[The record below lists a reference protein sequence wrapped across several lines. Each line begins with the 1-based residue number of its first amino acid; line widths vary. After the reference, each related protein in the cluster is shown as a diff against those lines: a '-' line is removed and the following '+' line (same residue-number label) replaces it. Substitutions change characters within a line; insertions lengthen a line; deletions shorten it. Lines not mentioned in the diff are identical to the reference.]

1 MKYIGENAIKKL
13 ISLIKGDL
21 ATKQPTIT
29 ASGLLKGDGTGT
41 VTAAD
46 TQEAT
51 LIDVPNGLLK
61 GDGTTISAAVAETDY
76 MVPPTGGTTGQIL
89 KKTETGTEWADTLFK
104 PEGKSYLTFSSSNSF
119 TLKVYDTTKH
129 WGGTLEYF
137 ASDKTWTT
145 WDGTT
150 TLSSID
156 NNGEHVLYMR
166 GTGNTVITREMS
178 DHRWVLIGS
187 DIACSGN
194 IETLLDYAT
203 VQEGNHPTMGASCY
217 TFMFAD
223 CTSLTTAPALPAT
236 TLTNECYYGMFNN
249 CTSLTTAPALPA
261 TTLAGSCYHGMF
273 NNCTSLTTAP
283 ALPATTLANQ
293 CYADMFQGCTSLI
306 QAPALPATTLAQRC
320 YYHMFYGCTSL
331 TQAPALPATTLKN
344 YCYESMFYGCTSLTQ
359 APALPATTLAY
370 YCYESMFYGCTSL
383 TQAPALPATTLAE
396 SCYESMFYG
405 CTSLTQA
412 PALLATTLKDYCYK
426 QMFFDC
432 ASLTQIPAL
441 TATTLE
447 SFCYQQ
453 MFQGCINIKLSSTK
467 TEGYTQEY
475 RIPMLETNGTGTS
488 TGLDWMFYRTGG
500 TFTGTPKINTT
511 YYLSSDN
518 MIVYNDNKVVT
529 LNGYVGSM
537 IDEVVQSTLRPLNKS
552 VLLNNLKISL
562 PSEKT
567 WSSVTFGNN
576 RFVAVAS
583 HSNIAAYSDDGIT
596 WTQTELPSS
605 EEWSSVVFGNNRFV
619 VVADFSKI
627 AAYSDDGITWTQIDL
642 PSDVYCSSVTFGNN
656 RFVAVPKHST
666 ILDKSSNIAVYS
678 DDGIT
683 WTQTTLPSA
692 EQWSSVA
699 FGNGCFI
706 AVVDYS
712 TIAAYSYDGITWT
725 QINLPSDVYCSSVT
739 FGNNRFVAVA
749 SYSNIAAYSDDGITW
764 TQTELPSTEQWSS
777 VTFGNNRF
785 IAVAS
790 NSNIAAYSD
799 DGITWTQTELPSSE
813 YWRSVAFGDNRFV
826 TISRSTSA
834 YSDDGINW
842 YDNTDVLTY
851 PDNTD
856 IKDRIKNVLGIGQ
869 SISTE
874 EVSSMIDV
882 AIAAKMDS
890 YTIKTAMDSV
900 ATPHT
905 QYYLGNQTTVDI
917 VLPDSANVGQIITV
931 CWYNGDT
938 AATLSITGTM
948 LSFDYTPSANTR
960 SEINALWDGTYWSV
974 LGNEMAV
981 PSEVTA

>member
-29 ASGLLKGDGTGT
+29 ASGLLKGDGAGT

-61 GDGTTISAAVAETDY
+61 GDGTTISAAVAEIDY
-76 MVPPTGGTTGQIL
+76 MAPPTGGTTGQIL

-129 WGGTLEYF
+129 WDGTLEYF

-166 GTGNTVITREMS
+166 GTGNTVITEKMS

-203 VQEGNHPTMGASCY
+203 VQEGNHPTMGAFCY
-217 TFMFAD
+217 TFMFYECIA
-223 CTSLTTAPALPAT
+223 LTTAP
-236 TLTNECYYGMFNN
+236 E
-249 CTSLTTAPALPA
+249 LPA
-261 TTLAGSCYHGMF
+261 TTLADSCYYGMF

-293 CYADMFQGCTSLI
+293 CYVYMFYNCTSLI
-306 QAPALPATTLAQRC
+306 
-320 YYHMFYGCTSL
+320 
-331 TQAPALPATTLKN
+331 
-344 YCYESMFYGCTSLTQ
+344 Q

-383 TQAPALPATTLAE
+383 TWAPALPATTL
-396 SCYESMFYG
+396 
-405 CTSLTQA
+405 
-412 PALLATTLKDYCYK
+412 PNWCYK
-426 QMFFDC
+426 
-432 ASLTQIPAL
+432 
-441 TATTLE
+441 
-447 SFCYQQ
+447 Q

-488 TGLDWMFYRTGG
+488 NDLDWMFYRTGG

-537 IDEVVQSTLRPLNKS
+537 IDEVVGPLDKS

-562 PSEKT
+562 PSDKT

-596 WTQTELPSS
+596 WTQTGLPSS
-605 EEWSSVVFGNNRFV
+605 EEWSSIVFGNNRFV
-619 VVADFSKI
+619 VVADFSTI
-627 AAYSDDGITWTQIDL
+627 AAYSDDGITWTQTEL

-656 RFVAVPKHST
+656 RFVAVPKHSP
-666 ILDKSSNIAVYS
+666 IPDKSSNIAVYS

-683 WTQTTLPSA
+683 WIQTTLPSA

-749 SYSNIAAYSDDGITW
+749 SNSNIAAYSDNGITW
-764 TQTELPSTEQWSS
+764 TQTELPSSEQWSS
-777 VTFGNNRF
+777 VVFGNNRF

-799 DGITWTQTELPSSE
+799 DGITWTQTELPSSQS
-813 YWRSVAFGDNRFV
+813 WSSVTFGNNRFV
-826 TISRSTSA
+826 VVVDYSTIAA

-869 SISTE
+869 SISTK

-890 YTIKTAMDSV
+890 YTIKAVMDSV

-905 QYYLGNQTTVDI
+905 QYYLGNQTAVDI

-960 SEINALWDGTYWSV
+960 SEINALWDGTYWAV

>member
-29 ASGLLKGDGTGT
+29 ASGLLKGDGAGT

-51 LIDVPNGLLK
+51 LVDVPNGLLK
-61 GDGTTISAAVAETDY
+61 GDGTTISAAVAEIDY
-76 MVPPTGGTTGQIL
+76 MAPPTGGTTGQIL

-129 WGGTLEYF
+129 WDGTLEYF

-203 VQEGNHPTMGASCY
+203 VQEGNHPTMGAFCY
-217 TFMFAD
+217 TFMFYECIA
-223 CTSLTTAPALPAT
+223 LTTAP
-236 TLTNECYYGMFNN
+236 E
-249 CTSLTTAPALPA
+249 LPA
-261 TTLAGSCYHGMF
+261 TTLANSCYYGMF

-293 CYADMFQGCTSLI
+293 CYVYMFYNCTSLI
-306 QAPALPATTLAQRC
+306 QAPALPATTLAERC
-320 YYHMFYGCTSL
+320 YKQMFQGCTSL
-331 TQAPALPATTLKN
+331 TQAPALPATTLKSF
-344 YCYESMFYGCTSLTQ
+344 CYQSMFYNCTSLIQ

-383 TQAPALPATTLAE
+383 IQAPALPATTLAE
-396 SCYESMFYG
+396 RCCTSMFYG

-412 PALLATTLKDYCYK
+412 PALPATTLADYCY
-426 QMFFDC
+426 QSMFYNCTSLIQAPALPATTLAYYCYGSMFYGC
-432 ASLTQIPAL
+432 TSLTWAPAL
-441 TATTLE
+441 TATTLPNC
-447 SFCYQQ
+447 CYKQ

-488 TGLDWMFYRTGG
+488 NDLDWMFYRTGG

-537 IDEVVQSTLRPLNKS
+537 IDEVVGPLDKS

-562 PSEKT
+562 PSDKT

-596 WTQTELPSS
+596 WTQTELPS
-605 EEWSSVVFGNNRFV
+605 
-619 VVADFSKI
+619 
-627 AAYSDDGITWTQIDL
+627 
-642 PSDVYCSSVTFGNN
+642 DVYCSSVTFGNN
-656 RFVAVPKHST
+656 RFVAVPKHSP
-666 ILDKSSNIAVYS
+666 IPDKSSNIAVYS

-683 WTQTTLPSA
+683 WIQTTLPSA

-749 SYSNIAAYSDDGITW
+749 SHSNIAAYSDDGITW

-799 DGITWTQTELPSSE
+799 DGITWTQTELPSSQS
-813 YWRSVAFGDNRFV
+813 WSSVTFGNNRFV
-826 TISRSTSA
+826 VVVDYSTIAA

-869 SISTE
+869 SISTK

-890 YTIKTAMDSV
+890 YTIKAVMDNV

-905 QYYLGNQTTVDI
+905 QYYLGNQTAVDI

-948 LSFDYTPSANTR
+948 LQFDYTPSANTR

>member
-29 ASGLLKGDGTGT
+29 ASGLLKGDGAGT

-129 WGGTLEYF
+129 WDGTLEYF
-137 ASDKTWTT
+137 ASNKTWTV
-145 WDGTT
+145 WDGIT

-166 GTGNTVITREMS
+166 GTGNTVITGKMS
-178 DHRWVLIGS
+178 DYRWVLIGS

-217 TFMFAD
+217 AFMFYECIA
-223 CTSLTTAPALPAT
+223 LTTAPELPAT
-236 TLTNECYYGMFNN
+236 
-249 CTSLTTAPALPA
+249 A
-261 TTLAGSCYHGMF
+261 LAGSCYHGMF

-293 CYADMFQGCTSLI
+293 CYAYMFQGCTSLI
-306 QAPALPATTLAQRC
+306 QAPALPATTLAERC
-320 YYHMFYGCTSL
+320 YYH
-331 TQAPALPATTLKN
+331 
-344 YCYESMFYGCTSLTQ
+344 
-359 APALPATTLAY
+359 
-370 YCYESMFYGCTSL
+370 
-383 TQAPALPATTLAE
+383 
-396 SCYESMFYG
+396 MFYG

-475 RIPMLETNGTGTS
+475 RIPMLETNGTGSS

-666 ILDKSSNIAVYS
+666 ILDKSSNIAIYS

-725 QINLPSDVYCSSVT
+725 QINLPSDVYCSSIT

-749 SYSNIAAYSDDGITW
+749 SHSNIAAYSDDGITW
-764 TQTELPSTEQWSS
+764 TQTELPSSEQWSS
-777 VTFGNNRF
+777 VVFGNNRF

-799 DGITWTQTELPSSE
+799 DGITWTQTELPSSQS
-813 YWRSVAFGDNRFV
+813 WSSVTFGNNRFV
-826 TISRSTSA
+826 VVVDYSTIAA

-890 YTIKTAMDSV
+890 YTIKAVMDSV

-905 QYYLGNQTTVDI
+905 QYYLGNQTAVDI

-960 SEINALWDGTYWSV
+960 SEINALWDGTYWAV

>member
-29 ASGLLKGDGTGT
+29 ASGLLKGDGAGT

-51 LIDVPNGLLK
+51 LVDVPNGLLK
-61 GDGTTISAAVAETDY
+61 GDGTTISAAVAEIDY
-76 MVPPTGGTTGQIL
+76 MAPPTGGTTGQIL
-89 KKTETGTEWADTLFK
+89 KKTETGTEWADTPFK
-104 PEGKSYLTFSSSNSF
+104 SEGKSYLTFSSPNSF
-119 TLKVYDTTKH
+119 TLKVNDTTKH
-129 WGGTLEYF
+129 WDGTLEYF

-166 GTGNTVITREMS
+166 GTGNTVITGKML
-178 DHRWVLIGS
+178 DYRWVLIGS
-187 DIACSGN
+187 DIACIGN
-194 IETLLDYAT
+194 IENLLDYT
-203 VQEGNHPTMGASCY
+203 TIKSGQHPTMASYCY
-217 TFMFAD
+217 DSMF
-223 CTSLTTAPALPAT
+223 
-236 TLTNECYYGMFNN
+236 YG
-249 CTSLTTAPALPA
+249 CRSLTTAPALPA
-261 TTLAGSCYHGMF
+261 TTLAGYCYNEMF
-273 NNCTSLTTAP
+273 YGCTSLT
-283 ALPATTLANQ
+283 
-293 CYADMFQGCTSLI
+293 
-306 QAPALPATTLAQRC
+306 QAPALPATTLAGYC
-320 YYHMFYGCTSL
+320 YSEMFYGCTSLTQAPALPATTLAKNCYTSMFYNCTSLTQAPALLATTLADYCYKQMFYGCTSL
-331 TQAPALPATTLKN
+331 TQAPALPATTLKD
-344 YCYESMFYGCTSLTQ
+344 YCYQSMFDGCTSLTTAPALPATTLADYCYRQMFYGCTSLTQ
-359 APALPATTLAY
+359 APALPATTLAT
-370 YCYESMFYGCTSL
+370 YCYQSMFNG
-383 TQAPALPATTLAE
+383 
-396 SCYESMFYG
+396 
-405 CTSLTQA
+405 
-412 PALLATTLKDYCYK
+412 
-426 QMFFDC
+426 C
-432 ASLTQIPAL
+432 ASLIQVPAL
-441 TATTLE
+441 TATKLANY
-447 SFCYQQ
+447 CYMQ

-488 TGLDWMFYRTGG
+488 ADLDWMFYRTGG

-537 IDEVVQSTLRPLNKS
+537 IDEVVQSTLGPLDKS

-562 PSEKT
+562 PSDAY

-576 RFVAVAS
+576 RFVAV
-583 HSNIAAYSDDGIT
+583 SNEQSTIAAYSDDGIT

-605 EEWSSVVFGNNRFV
+605 KSWTSVTFGKNRFV
-619 VVADFSKI
+619 AVADYSNI
-627 AAYSDDGITWTQIDL
+627 AAYSDDGITWTQTEF
-642 PSDVYCSSVTFGNN
+642 PSKVYCASVTFGNN
-656 RFVAVPKHST
+656 RFVAVPNHSSRP
-666 ILDKSSNIAVYS
+666 DENSNIAVYS

-683 WTQTTLPSA
+683 WTQTTLPTA
-692 EQWSSVA
+692 EQWTSVT
-699 FGNGCFI
+699 FGNNRFV
-706 AVVDYS
+706 AVTDWS
-712 TIAAYSYDGITWT
+712 TIAVYSDDGITWT
-725 QINLPSDVYCSSVT
+725 QTKLPSNAYCSSVT
-739 FGNNRFVAVA
+739 FGNNRFV
-749 SYSNIAAYSDDGITW
+749 
-764 TQTELPSTEQWSS
+764 
-777 VTFGNNRF
+777 
-785 IAVAS
+785 AVAS

-813 YWRSVAFGDNRFV
+813 QWSSVAFGDNRFV
-826 TISRSTSA
+826 TIAHSTSA
-834 YSDDGINW
+834 YSYDGINW

-869 SISTE
+869 SIS
-874 EVSSMIDV
+874 
-882 AIAAKMDS
+882 DS
-890 YTIKTAMDSV
+890 YTIKTVMDSV

-905 QYYLGNQTTVDI
+905 QYYLGNQTAVDI

-931 CWYNGDT
+931 CWYNGET

-948 LSFDYTPSANTR
+948 LDFDFAPSANTR
-960 SEINALWDGTYWSV
+960 SEINALWDGRYWAV

>member
-29 ASGLLKGDGTGT
+29 ASGLLKGDGAGT

-129 WGGTLEYF
+129 WDGTLEYF
-137 ASDKTWTT
+137 ASNKTWTV
-145 WDGTT
+145 WDGIT

-166 GTGNTVITREMS
+166 GTGNTVITGKMS
-178 DHRWVLIGS
+178 DYRWVLIGS

-217 TFMFAD
+217 AFMFYECIA
-223 CTSLTTAPALPAT
+223 LTTAPELPAT
-236 TLTNECYYGMFNN
+236 
-249 CTSLTTAPALPA
+249 A
-261 TTLAGSCYHGMF
+261 LAGSCYHGMF

-293 CYADMFQGCTSLI
+293 CYAYMFQGCTSLI
-306 QAPALPATTLAQRC
+306 QAPALPATTLAERC

-331 TQAPALPATTLKN
+331 TQAPALLATTLKN
-344 YCYESMFYGCTSLTQ
+344 Y
-359 APALPATTLAY
+359 
-370 YCYESMFYGCTSL
+370 
-383 TQAPALPATTLAE
+383 
-396 SCYESMFYG
+396 CYESMFYG

-441 TATTLE
+441 TATTLK

-475 RIPMLETNGTGTS
+475 RIPMLETNGTGSS

-537 IDEVVQSTLRPLNKS
+537 IDEVVQSTLRPLDKS

-666 ILDKSSNIAVYS
+666 ILDKSSNIAIYS

-706 AVVDYS
+706 AVVNYS

-725 QINLPSDVYCSSVT
+725 QINLPSDVYCSSIT

-749 SYSNIAAYSDDGITW
+749 SHSNIAAYSDDGITW
-764 TQTELPSTEQWSS
+764 TQTELPSSGQWSS
-777 VTFGNNRF
+777 VVFGNNRF

-799 DGITWTQTELPSSE
+799 DGITWTQTELPSSQS
-813 YWRSVAFGDNRFV
+813 WSSVTFGNNRFV
-826 TISRSTSA
+826 VVVDYSTIAA

-890 YTIKTAMDSV
+890 YTIKAVMDSV

-905 QYYLGNQTTVDI
+905 QYYLGNQTAVDI

-931 CWYNGDT
+931 CWYNRDT

-960 SEINALWDGTYWSV
+960 SEINALWDGTYWAV

>member
-29 ASGLLKGDGTGT
+29 ASGLLKGDGAGT

-61 GDGTTISAAVAETDY
+61 GDGTTISAAVAEIDY
-76 MVPPTGGTTGQIL
+76 MAPPTGGTTGQIL

-129 WGGTLEYF
+129 WDGTLEYF

-166 GTGNTVITREMS
+166 GTGNTVITEKMS

-203 VQEGNHPTMGASCY
+203 VQEGNHPTMGAFCY
-217 TFMFAD
+217 TFMFYECIA
-223 CTSLTTAPALPAT
+223 LTTAP
-236 TLTNECYYGMFNN
+236 E
-249 CTSLTTAPALPA
+249 LPA
-261 TTLAGSCYHGMF
+261 TTLADSCYYGMF

-293 CYADMFQGCTSLI
+293 CYVYMFYNCTSLI
-306 QAPALPATTLAQRC
+306 QAPALPATTLAERC
-320 YYHMFYGCTSL
+320 YKQMF
-331 TQAPALPATTLKN
+331 Q
-344 YCYESMFYGCTSLTQ
+344 
-359 APALPATTLAY
+359 
-370 YCYESMFYGCTSL
+370 
-383 TQAPALPATTLAE
+383 
-396 SCYESMFYG
+396 G

-488 TGLDWMFYRTGG
+488 NDLDWMFYRTGG

-537 IDEVVQSTLRPLNKS
+537 IDEVVGPLDKS

-562 PSEKT
+562 PSDKT

-596 WTQTELPSS
+596 WTQTGLPSS
-605 EEWSSVVFGNNRFV
+605 EEWSSIVFGNNRFV
-619 VVADFSKI
+619 VVADFSTI
-627 AAYSDDGITWTQIDL
+627 AAYSDDGITWTQTEL

-656 RFVAVPKHST
+656 RFVAVPKHSP
-666 ILDKSSNIAVYS
+666 IPDKSSNIAVYS

-683 WTQTTLPSA
+683 WIQTTLPSA

-749 SYSNIAAYSDDGITW
+749 SNSNIAAYSDNGITW
-764 TQTELPSTEQWSS
+764 TQTELPSSEQWSS
-777 VTFGNNRF
+777 VVFGNNRF

-799 DGITWTQTELPSSE
+799 DGITWTQTELPSSQS
-813 YWRSVAFGDNRFV
+813 WSSVTFGNNRFV
-826 TISRSTSA
+826 VVVDYSTIAA

-869 SISTE
+869 SISTK

-890 YTIKTAMDSV
+890 YTIKAVMDSV

-905 QYYLGNQTTVDI
+905 QYYLGNQTAVDI

-960 SEINALWDGTYWSV
+960 SEINALWDGTYWAV

>member
-29 ASGLLKGDGTGT
+29 ASGLLKGDGAGT

-61 GDGTTISAAVAETDY
+61 GDGTTISAAVAEIDY
-76 MVPPTGGTTGQIL
+76 MAPPTGGTTGQIL

-129 WGGTLEYF
+129 WDGTLEYF

-166 GTGNTVITREMS
+166 GTGNTVITEKMS

-203 VQEGNHPTMGASCY
+203 VQEGNHPTMGAFCY
-217 TFMFAD
+217 TFMFYECIA
-223 CTSLTTAPALPAT
+223 LTTAP
-236 TLTNECYYGMFNN
+236 E
-249 CTSLTTAPALPA
+249 LPA
-261 TTLAGSCYHGMF
+261 TTLADSCYYGMF

-293 CYADMFQGCTSLI
+293 CYVYMFYNCTSLI
-306 QAPALPATTLAQRC
+306 
-320 YYHMFYGCTSL
+320 
-331 TQAPALPATTLKN
+331 
-344 YCYESMFYGCTSLTQ
+344 Q

-383 TQAPALPATTLAE
+383 TWAPALPATTL
-396 SCYESMFYG
+396 
-405 CTSLTQA
+405 
-412 PALLATTLKDYCYK
+412 PNWCYK
-426 QMFFDC
+426 
-432 ASLTQIPAL
+432 
-441 TATTLE
+441 
-447 SFCYQQ
+447 Q

-488 TGLDWMFYRTGG
+488 NDLDWMFYRTGG

-537 IDEVVQSTLRPLNKS
+537 IDEVVGPLDKS

-562 PSEKT
+562 PSDKT

-596 WTQTELPSS
+596 WTQTGLPSS

-619 VVADFSKI
+619 VVADFSTI
-627 AAYSDDGITWTQIDL
+627 AAYSDDGITWTQTEL

-656 RFVAVPKHST
+656 RFVAVPKHSP
-666 ILDKSSNIAVYS
+666 IPDKSSNIAVYS

-683 WTQTTLPSA
+683 WIQTTLPSA

-749 SYSNIAAYSDDGITW
+749 SNSNIAAYSDNGITW
-764 TQTELPSTEQWSS
+764 TQTELPSSEQWSS
-777 VTFGNNRF
+777 VVFGNNRF

-799 DGITWTQTELPSSE
+799 DGITWTQTELPSSQS
-813 YWRSVAFGDNRFV
+813 WSSVTFGNNRFV
-826 TISRSTSA
+826 VVVDYSTIAA

-869 SISTE
+869 SISTK

-890 YTIKTAMDSV
+890 YTIKAVMDSV

-905 QYYLGNQTTVDI
+905 QYYLGNQTAVDI

-960 SEINALWDGTYWSV
+960 SEINALWDGTYWAV
-974 LGNEMAV
+974 LGNERAV

>member
-29 ASGLLKGDGTGT
+29 ASGLLKGDGAGT

-129 WGGTLEYF
+129 WDGTLEYF

-166 GTGNTVITREMS
+166 GTGNTVITEKMS

-203 VQEGNHPTMGASCY
+203 VQEGNHPTMGAFCY
-217 TFMFAD
+217 TFMFYGCIA
-223 CTSLTTAPALPAT
+223 LTTAP
-236 TLTNECYYGMFNN
+236 E
-249 CTSLTTAPALPA
+249 LPA
-261 TTLAGSCYHGMF
+261 TTLANSCYYGMF

-293 CYADMFQGCTSLI
+293 CYVYMFYNCTSLI
-306 QAPALPATTLAQRC
+306 QAPALPATTLAERC
-320 YYHMFYGCTSL
+320 YKQMFQGCTSL
-331 TQAPALPATTLKN
+331 TQAPALPATTLKSF
-344 YCYESMFYGCTSLTQ
+344 CYQSMFYNCTSLTQ
-359 APALPATTLAY
+359 APALPATTLAD
-370 YCYESMFYGCTSL
+370 YCYQSMFYNCTSL
-383 TQAPALPATTLAE
+383 IQAPALPATTLAYY
-396 SCYESMFYG
+396 CYGSMFYG
-405 CTSLTQA
+405 CTSLTWA
-412 PALLATTLKDYCYK
+412 
-426 QMFFDC
+426 
-432 ASLTQIPAL
+432 PAL
-441 TATTLE
+441 TATTLPNC
-447 SFCYQQ
+447 CYKQ

-488 TGLDWMFYRTGG
+488 NDLDWMFYRTGG

-537 IDEVVQSTLRPLNKS
+537 IDEVVGPLDKS

-562 PSEKT
+562 PSDKT

-596 WTQTELPSS
+596 WTQTGLPSS
-605 EEWSSVVFGNNRFV
+605 EEWSSIVFGNNRFV

-627 AAYSDDGITWTQIDL
+627 AAYSDDGITWTQTEL

-683 WTQTTLPSA
+683 WIQTTLPSA

-706 AVVDYS
+706 AVVNYS

-725 QINLPSDVYCSSVT
+725 QINLPSDVYCSSIT

-749 SYSNIAAYSDDGITW
+749 SHSNIAAYSDDGITW
-764 TQTELPSTEQWSS
+764 TQTELPSSEQWSS
-777 VTFGNNRF
+777 VVFGNNRF

-799 DGITWTQTELPSSE
+799 DGITWTQTELPSSQS
-813 YWRSVAFGDNRFV
+813 WSSVTFGNNRFV
-826 TISRSTSA
+826 VVVDYSTIAA

-869 SISTE
+869 SISTK

-890 YTIKTAMDSV
+890 YTIKAVMDSV

-905 QYYLGNQTTVDI
+905 QYYLGNQTAVDI